1 MEFPRSR
8 LRLYKVFIFI
18 FSVLTCKE
26 SYISFYILLSFN
38 NIVMD
43 LQSIAYVF
51 FWCINYLVLLVY
63 LWTSFVCLSKAELT
77 KDVIYKRAY

>member
-63 LWTSFVCLSKAELT
+63 L
-77 KDVIYKRAY
+77 